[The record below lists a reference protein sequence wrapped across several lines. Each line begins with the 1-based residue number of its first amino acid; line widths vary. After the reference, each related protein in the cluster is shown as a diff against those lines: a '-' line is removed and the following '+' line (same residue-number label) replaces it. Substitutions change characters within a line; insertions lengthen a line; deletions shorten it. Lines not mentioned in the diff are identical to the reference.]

1 MIIQPKINMTIH
13 KPLSQIITEN
23 QVLTPENAM
32 FLAHLDA
39 IHRIARKSRSG
50 QKERKVVAETPRGTK
65 INRVLS
71 DKQIRRFFSFLY
83 LETSSNGKP
92 FITKEVF
99 DIVFAKG
106 LVIPDSPLKEKYTI
120 NCSLSSPRNQ
130 IDYAIHL
137 LMRIHK
143 GGKKAPYLKFFGSY
157 FEQYSD
163 ALVSPRKLE
172 MLASNISSVKSTR
185 CKIDFEKYMPVIF
198 RDNSHMD

>member
-1 MIIQPKINMTIH
+1 MMTNR
-13 KPLSQIITEN
+13 PLRQIIAEN
-23 QVLTPENAM
+23 QVLTQENAM
-32 FLAHLDA
+32 VLAHLDA

-65 INRVLS
+65 INGVLS
-71 DKQIRRFFSFLY
+71 DAEIRRFFSFLY

-99 DIVFAKG
+99 DIVFGNG
-106 LVIPDSPLKEKYTI
+106 LVIPDSPLKEKYKI

-130 IDYAIHL
+130 VDYAIHL

-157 FEQYSD
+157 FKEYSD

-172 MLASNISSVKSTR
+172 MLASNLSGVKSTR
-185 CKIDFEKYMPVIF
+185 CKIDFEKYMPIIF
-198 RDNSHMD
+198 RDNSHID

>member
-1 MIIQPKINMTIH
+1 MTNR
-13 KPLSQIITEN
+13 PLRQIIAEN
-23 QVLTPENAM
+23 QVLTQENAM
-32 FLAHLDA
+32 VLAHLDA

-50 QKERKVVAETPRGTK
+50 QEERKVAETPGGTK
-65 INRVLS
+65 INGVLS
-71 DKQIRRFFSFLY
+71 DAEIRRFFSFLY

-92 FITKEVF
+92 FISKEVF
-99 DIVFAKG
+99 DIVFTKG
-106 LVIPDSPLKEKYTI
+106 LVIPDSPLKEKYKI

-130 IDYAIHL
+130 VDYAIHL

-172 MLASNISSVKSTR
+172 MLASNISGVKSTR
-185 CKIDFEKYMPVIF
+185 CKIDFDKYLPVIF

>member
-1 MIIQPKINMTIH
+1 MIPNM
-13 KPLSQIITEN
+13 PLRQLIAEN
-23 QVLTPENAM
+23 QVLTPENAK

-50 QKERKVVAETPRGTK
+50 QEEKKVVAETPGGTK
-65 INRVLS
+65 INGVLS

-92 FITKEVF
+92 FISKEVF
-99 DIVFAKG
+99 DIVFSKG
-106 LVIPDSPLKEKYTI
+106 LVIPDVPLKEKYKI

-163 ALVSPRKLE
+163 ALFSPRKLE
-172 MLASNISSVKSTR
+172 MLASNISGVKSPR
-185 CKIDFEKYMPVIF
+185 CKIDFEKYLPIIF
-198 RDNSHMD
+198 RDNSHLN

>member
-1 MIIQPKINMTIH
+1 MIPNR
-13 KPLSQIITEN
+13 PLRQIIAEN
-23 QVLTPENAM
+23 QVLTPEHAK
-32 FLAHLDA
+32 FLAHLDTF
-39 IHRIARKSRSG
+39 HRIARKSRSG
-50 QKERKVVAETPRGTK
+50 KKEWKVVAETPGGTK
-65 INRVLS
+65 INGVLN
-71 DKQIRRFFSFLY
+71 DAEIRRFFSFLY

-92 FITKEVF
+92 FISKEVF

-106 LVIPDSPLKEKYTI
+106 LVIPDSPLKEKYKI

>member
-1 MIIQPKINMTIH
+1 MIPNR
-13 KPLSQIITEN
+13 PLRQIIAEN
-23 QVLTPENAM
+23 QVLTQENVM

-39 IHRIARKSRSG
+39 IHRIARKSRSEK
-50 QKERKVVAETPRGTK
+50 KEWKLVAETPRGTK
-65 INRVLS
+65 INGVLS
-71 DKQIRRFFSFLY
+71 DVEIRRFFSFLY

-92 FITKEVF
+92 FISKQVF
-99 DIVFAKG
+99 DIVFANG
-106 LVIPDSPLKEKYTI
+106 LVVPDVPLKEKYKI

>member
-1 MIIQPKINMTIH
+1 MTNR
-13 KPLSQIITEN
+13 PLRKLIAEN
-23 QVLTPENAM
+23 QVLTPENAK

-39 IHRIARKSRSG
+39 IHKIARKSRSG
-50 QKERKVVAETPRGTK
+50 QKERKVVAETPGGTK
-65 INRVLS
+65 INGVLS

-83 LETSSNGKP
+83 LETSNNGKP
-92 FITKEVF
+92 FISKEIF
-99 DIVFAKG
+99 DKVFAKG
-106 LVIPDSPLKEKYTI
+106 LVIPDVPLKQKYSI
-120 NCSLSSPRNQ
+120 NCSLGSPRNQ
-130 IDYAIHL
+130 IDYAIHF

-172 MLASNISSVKSTR
+172 MLASNISGVKSPR

-198 RDNSHMD
+198 KNNTCYFIK

>member
-1 MIIQPKINMTIH
+1 MITNRPRRQLIA
-13 KPLSQIITEN
+13 EN
-23 QVLTPENAM
+23 QLFTPKSAMLLTELNG
-32 FLAHLDA
+32 LHKIL
-39 IHRIARKSRSG
+39 RKERSG
-50 QKERKVVAETPRGTK
+50 QEERKVVAETPRGTR
-65 INRVLS
+65 ISGVLS

-99 DIVFAKG
+99 DIVFRNG
-106 LVIPDSPLKEKYTI
+106 LVIPDVPLEKKYTI

-130 IDYAIHL
+130 VDHAIHL

-157 FEQYSD
+157 FLEYSD

-172 MLASNISSVKSTR
+172 LLASNISGVKSTR
-185 CKIDFEKYMPVIF
+185 CKIDFDKYLPIIF
-198 RDNSHMD
+198 RDNS

>member
-1 MIIQPKINMTIH
+1 MITNR
-13 KPLSQIITEN
+13 PLRQIIAEN
-23 QVLTPENAM
+23 QLFTPKSAM
-32 FLAHLDA
+32 FLTELNGLHKIL
-39 IHRIARKSRSG
+39 RKERSG
-50 QKERKVVAETPRGTK
+50 QEERKVVAETPRGTR
-65 INRVLS
+65 INGVLS

-99 DIVFAKG
+99 DIVFNNG
-106 LVIPDSPLKEKYTI
+106 LTIPDVPLKEKYKI

-130 IDYAIHL
+130 VDYAIHL

-163 ALVSPRKLE
+163 ALVSLRKLE
-172 MLASNISSVKSTR
+172 MLASNISGVKSPR
-185 CKIDFEKYMPVIF
+185 CKIDFNKYLPIVF
-198 RDNSHMD
+198 RDNS

>member
-1 MIIQPKINMTIH
+1 MIPNR
-13 KPLSQIITEN
+13 PLRQIIAEN
-23 QVLTPENAM
+23 QVLTTENAK

-50 QKERKVVAETPRGTK
+50 QKERKAVAETPGGTK
-65 INRVLS
+65 INGVLS

-92 FITKEVF
+92 FISKEVF
-99 DIVFAKG
+99 DKIFDNG
-106 LVIPDSPLKEKYTI
+106 LVIPDSPLKEKYSI

-130 IDYAIHL
+130 VDYAIHL

-163 ALVSPRKLE
+163 ALDSPRKLE
-172 MLASNISSVKSTR
+172 MLASNITGIKSTR
-185 CKIDFEKYMPVIF
+185 CKIEFEKYLPIIF
-198 RDNSHMD
+198 KNNSCYFIK

>member
-1 MIIQPKINMTIH
+1 MH
-13 KPLSQIITEN
+13 KPIRQIISEN
-23 QVLTPENAM
+23 QLFTPKSAM
-32 FLAHLDA
+32 FLTELNGLHKIL
-39 IHRIARKSRSG
+39 RNSWSV
-50 QKERKVVAETPRGTK
+50 QEERKVVAETQGGTR
-65 INRVLS
+65 ISGVLS

-99 DIVFAKG
+99 DKIFENG
-106 LVIPDSPLKEKYTI
+106 LVIPDVPLKKKYSI
-120 NCSLSSPRNQ
+120 NCSLGSPRNQ

-157 FEQYSD
+157 FREYSN
-163 ALVSPRKLE
+163 ALASPRKLE
-172 MLASNISSVKSTR
+172 MLASNISGVKSPR
-185 CKIDFEKYMPVIF
+185 CKIEFEKYLPIIF

>member
-1 MIIQPKINMTIH
+1 MMTNR
-13 KPLSQIITEN
+13 PLRQIIAEN
-23 QVLTPENAM
+23 QVLTQENAM

-50 QKERKVVAETPRGTK
+50 QEERKVVAETPGGTR
-65 INRVLS
+65 INGVLS
-71 DKQIRRFFSFLY
+71 DEDIRKLFSFLY
-83 LETSSNGKP
+83 LEPSSNGKP
-92 FITKEVF
+92 FISKEVF
-99 DIVFAKG
+99 NIVFANG
-106 LVIPDSPLKEKYTI
+106 LVIPDMPLKKKYTI
-120 NCSLSSPRNQ
+120 NCSLSSPKNQ

-172 MLASNISSVKSTR
+172 MLASNISGVKSTR
-185 CKIDFEKYMPVIF
+185 CKIDFDKYMPIIF
-198 RDNSHMD
+198 RDNRHLK